1 MAFDAA
7 DLAAFVDSD
16 LLNYVAATVGG
27 TSVAGLFR
35 NAYASEF
42 GIGGSAPSL
51 LIVAADAPAATLGT
65 TVTVGG
71 TDYTVAGV
79 ENDVPGMARLRLTE
93 AS

>member
-16 LLNYVAATVGG
+16 MPNYVAATVGAAP
-27 TSVAGLFR
+27 VAGLFR

-51 LIVAADAPAATLGT
+51 LIASTDAPSATLGT
-65 TVTVGG
+65 AVVVGG
-71 TDYTVAGV
+71 VSYTVAGV
-79 ENDVPGMARLRLTE
+79 EADVPGMKRLRLTE
-93 AS
+93 A